1 MKRFHYIEA
10 YYPVDEPG
18 LLYFR
23 HTPVTARN
31 ESRAYDAGMSKRLGR
46 PGDRFLN
53 NYVIRVDP
61 LEFAAYTRAAREEWP
76 TLSGPSALSLE
87 EVGLLVRDV
96 ASRRLRLAWD
106 ECTVGQVNVHAEET
120 CIGAGRR
127 IAEFI
132 ACVDRIDVEAV
143 VHDVEHEFSKGC
155 NPSLWA
161 AFSSKIV
168 PESYEGRYPRPLCPI
183 DRYRRPSIDDRKPP
197 PSATPVQA
205 QGQADARSRTEEE
218 SAHVFRWWRQE
229 PGPRCRARDTRDPL
243 GRAEAD
249 TGLRL
254 TRRHGGHTCFGG

>member
-1 MKRFHYIEA
+1 M
-10 YYPVDEPG
+10 
-18 LLYFR
+18 
-23 HTPVTARN
+23 
-31 ESRAYDAGMSKRLGR
+31 
-46 PGDRFLN
+46 
-53 NYVIRVDP
+53 IRVDP

-218 SAHVFRWWRQE
+218 SAHVLDGGDRNLV
-229 PGPRCRARDTRDPL
+229 RDVELETL
-243 GRAEAD
+243 VTHWAEQ
-249 TGLRL
+249 RL
-254 TRRHGGHTCFGG
+254 TRVYASRADTEATPASADDGLDVGERIQQLAEWLGAKRVEELVAAVERAWTAKVAPDCWKAIALCHVEGDL